1 MSAKLVIAN
10 NTATEFLTVLAF
22 GTNVS
27 DIAMNTN
34 VTAEELL
41 EAPPF
46 TFTYNNNVIT
56 NVVRPQ

>member
-27 DIAMNTN
+27 DMNTN

-56 NVVRPQ
+56 SVVRPQ